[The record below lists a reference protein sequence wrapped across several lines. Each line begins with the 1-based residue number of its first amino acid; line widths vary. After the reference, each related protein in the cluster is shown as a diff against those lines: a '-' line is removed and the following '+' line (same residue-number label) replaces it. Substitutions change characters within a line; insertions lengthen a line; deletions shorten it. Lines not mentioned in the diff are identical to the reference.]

1 MMVSRRSTKKT
12 LASFNMSL
20 GLFDDILH
28 SSINFLQDSFDGWG
42 SSSNLSINN
51 SLDFFQEIHDV
62 VLDFSRFNLGL
73 DLVKNVLQILGSF
86 HDVNNGEVFLG
97 LELVSQV
104 SKVLADGGDE
114 VLNGMLEGGFEDMV
128 EEIIE
133 DVVAGNVVLE
143 LTNLGHDGLKKVD
156 QKTLSSFDMMLGLF
170 FDEFH
175 SSINLFQDSLDSR
188 GSSSNLSINNSL
200 DFVQKVHDIILN
212 FSRFNLGLDL
222 VKNVLQILSSFH
234 DVNDGKVFLGLELVS
249 QVSKVLANGGD
260 EVLNGMLEGGFEDII
275 EEIIEDVV
283 AGNVVLK
290 LTDLGHDGLKKVNQ
304 KTLSSFNMSLGLF
317 FDEFHSSI
325 NFFQDS
331 LDGGGSS
338 SDL

>member
-1 MMVSRRSTKKT
+1 M
-12 LASFNMSL
+12 LEGGFE
-20 GLFDDILH
+20 DIVEEIIEDVVAGNIVLE
-28 SSINFLQDSFDGWG
+28 L
-42 SSSNLSINN
+42 SNLGN
-51 SLDFFQEIHDV
+51 
-62 VLDFSRFNLGL
+62 
-73 DLVKNVLQILGSF
+73 DLVKDVLQILGSF

-97 LELVSQV
+97 LELVCQV
-104 SKVLADGGDE
+104 SKMFANGGDE
-114 VLNGMLEGGFEDMV
+114 VLNGMLEGGFQDIV

-143 LTNLGHDGLKKVD
+143 LTNLSHDGLKKVD

-234 DVNDGKVFLGLELVS
+234 DVNNGKIFLGLELVS

-260 EVLNGMLEGGFEDII
+260 EVL
-275 EEIIEDVV
+275 
-283 AGNVVLK
+283 
-290 LTDLGHDGLKKVNQ
+290 
-304 KTLSSFNMSLGLF
+304 
-317 FDEFHSSI
+317 
-325 NFFQDS
+325 
-331 LDGGGSS
+331 
-338 SDL
+338 

>member
-51 SLDFFQEIHDV
+51 GLDFFQEIHDV

-175 SSINLFQDSLDSR
+175 SSINLFQDSLDGR
-188 GSSSNLSINNSL
+188 GSSSDLSINNSL
-200 DFVQKVHDIILN
+200 DFVQEVHDIILN

-234 DVNDGKVFLGLELVS
+234 DVNNGKIFLGLE
-249 QVSKVLANGGD
+249 
-260 EVLNGMLEGGFEDII
+260 
-275 EEIIEDVV
+275 
-283 AGNVVLK
+283 
-290 LTDLGHDGLKKVNQ
+290 
-304 KTLSSFNMSLGLF
+304 
-317 FDEFHSSI
+317 
-325 NFFQDS
+325 
-331 LDGGGSS
+331 
-338 SDL
+338 